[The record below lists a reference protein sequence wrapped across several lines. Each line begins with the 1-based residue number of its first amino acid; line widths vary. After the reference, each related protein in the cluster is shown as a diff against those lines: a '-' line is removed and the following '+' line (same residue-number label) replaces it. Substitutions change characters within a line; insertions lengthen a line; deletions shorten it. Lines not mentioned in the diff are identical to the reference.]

1 MSNFKGYLLKFGDT
15 EFPNK
20 YLDFDSQQ
28 STPNQR
34 TEAEAYVDAD
44 NNLHRITL
52 PKYRTKIEYNT
63 VVGLHLADKIAI
75 QNILRKGLVNDVQR
89 KYLVTYWNDEDN
101 EYKTS
106 YFYIPDTNFQI
117 EKIDRKTNDI
127 IYKSLKLTLIE
138 Y

>member
-1 MSNFKGYLLKFGDT
+1 MSNFQGYLLKFGDV

-20 YLDFDSQQ
+20 YLEYDNQQ

-34 TEAEAYVDAD
+34 TEAEAYVDA
-44 NNLHRITL
+44 NNHLHRVTL
-52 PKYRTKIEYNT
+52 PKYRSKIEYNT
-63 VVGLHLADKIAI
+63 VDGLTLADKVAI
-75 QNILRKGLVNDVQR
+75 QNILRQGLVDSVQR
-89 KYLVTYWNDEDN
+89 KYLVTYWNEEDN

-106 YFYIPDTNFQI
+106 YFYIPDTTFQI
-117 EKIDRKTNDI
+117 ERLNEKTNDI